1 MTPTFLFGGG
11 VNTNCSNMV
20 KDTDF
25 KFQKHIPRSD
35 SETISMTGS
44 ANLIQ
49 YTRVTDVRTMY
60 GIAVAYMRYSI
71 PVGILL
77 QVKK

>member
-1 MTPTFLFGGG
+1 M
-11 VNTNCSNMV
+11 
-20 KDTDF
+20 
-25 KFQKHIPRSD
+25 SD
-35 SETISMTGS
+35 SERISLTGS
-44 ANLIQ
+44 AVLIQ